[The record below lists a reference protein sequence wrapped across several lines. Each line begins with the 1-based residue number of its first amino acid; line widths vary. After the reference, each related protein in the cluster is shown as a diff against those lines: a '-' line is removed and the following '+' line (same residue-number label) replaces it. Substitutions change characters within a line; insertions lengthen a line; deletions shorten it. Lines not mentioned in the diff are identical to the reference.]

1 MADGDAN
8 PWRSLASPALLRGLA
23 VTGLV
28 MLVVGVAAQML
39 VALADLPGY
48 ARAFAGQLSRLF
60 YAGAE
65 YTAWAWYTAVLIAA
79 VGVTLAV
86 LAALHHRAGAPAQP
100 YAVLA
105 AVALLLSVDETAQ
118 LHESLSTWTRALG
131 VERLPTVDWLL
142 VGIPIAVFVGIMLL
156 IVARRIDAQLRR
168 GLIIGGAV
176 FLFGAIV
183 LEGVGG
189 LVMRAGSG
197 DPVVEFWYQ
206 VLLAVEEGV
215 ELAGVLIALAAC
227 LAAIEWRGVGAN
239 VEVRVREAAGS
250 VAT

>member
-1 MADGDAN
+1 MQAHTVGE
-8 PWRSLASPALLRGLA
+8 WRTLASPTLLRGLA
-23 VTGLV
+23 ITGLV
-28 MLVVGVAAQML
+28 MLVVGVTAHILAT
-39 VALADLPGY
+39 LADLPGY
-48 ARAFAGQLSRLF
+48 ARALAGQFSRLF

-65 YTAWAWYTAVLIAA
+65 YTAWAWYTAALMAA

-86 LAALHHRAGAPAQP
+86 LAALHHRAGKPAQP

-118 LHESLSTWTRALG
+118 LHESLSTWPRALG
-131 VERLPTVDWLL
+131 VERLPTVDWLV
-142 VGIPIAVFVGIMLL
+142 VGIPIAIIVGIFLL
-156 IVARRIDAQLRR
+156 IVARRINAHLRR
-168 GLIIGGAV
+168 GLIIGGVV

-183 LEGVGG
+183 LEGLGG
-189 LVMRAGSG
+189 LVMRVGSG

-206 VLLAVEEGV
+206 VLLAVEEGF

-239 VEVRVREAAGS
+239 VEVRVREPGGS
-250 VAT
+250 VKA